1 MKYKRYVKNSSTLF
15 LKGGSLISR
24 YKVSPS
30 RVNISKIQWINT
42 FQGIV
47 FMGTR
52 TYRQIF
58 KFTLFAF
65 KEKKKN
71 VPTTS

>member
-1 MKYKRYVKNSSTLF
+1 MKYKRYVKNSSALF

-24 YKVSPS
+24 YKVSSS

-42 FQGIV
+42 IQGI

-65 KEKKKN
+65 KEKKIN